1 MNTARFIREKRD
13 GNSHDIEALKA
24 FLNSYLNNEF
34 KDYQMSAWLM
44 AAFLNGLNAEET
56 KCLTQTMLD
65 SGQKMDFSHL
75 KKPKV
80 DKHSTGGVGDK
91 LSLIIAPLAAVCGAS
106 VPMISGRGLGHT
118 GGTLDKMESVPGFNV
133 KLTKTEFREI
143 LGQFDLAMA
152 GQTDE
157 IAPLDKKLY
166 ALRDVTATVEYIP
179 FIAASIMSKKLSE
192 DLDALVLDVKFGS
205 GAFMETEEQAIAL
218 ATALVEIGERFS
230 VKTIALITDMN
241 QPLGNTI
248 GNWLE
253 MKEAMDILNGKGPK
267 DSKELS
273 IELTA
278 NMLFAAG
285 IFTDYDEAVT
295 SCQSAID
302 NGKAKQKWLS
312 LAEAQGADIS
322 YLKELGKMG
331 ETDFKKEVFAEHEG
345 YIESFKCREL
355 GFLANDLGAG
365 RYTKEDNIEPLAGI
379 ILHAKI
385 GDFVKK
391 GAKIATL
398 YANDLK
404 KLEGKDTVYNQLL
417 SFSNEQVT
425 EPKLVRYKVDKNG
438 THQL

>member
-1 MNTARFIREKRD
+1 MNTARFIKEKRD
-13 GNSHDIEALKA
+13 SKTHNIEALKM
-24 FLNSYLNNEF
+24 FLNSYLKNEIT
-34 KDYQMSAWLM
+34 DYQMSAWLM
-44 AAFLNGLNAEET
+44 AAFLNGLSAEET

-91 LSLIIAPLAAVCGAS
+91 LSLIIAPLAAVCGAI

-133 KLTKTEFREI
+133 KLTKNEFRET
-143 LGQFDLAMA
+143 LEEFNLAMA

-205 GAFMETEEQAIAL
+205 GAFMESEEQAIDL
-218 ATALVEIGERFS
+218 AKALVEIGERFR
-230 VKTIALITDMN
+230 VKTIALVTDMN
-241 QPLGNTI
+241 QPLGNSI

-253 MKEAMDILNGKGPK
+253 MKEAMEILSGKGPK
-267 DSKELS
+267 DAKDLS
-273 IELTA
+273 VELTA
-278 NMLFAAG
+278 NMLVAAS
-285 IFTDYDEAVT
+285 IFSDHSEAVK
-295 SCQSAID
+295 SCEIALN
-302 NGKAKQKWLS
+302 NGEAKQKWLS
-312 LAEAQGADIS
+312 LAKAQGADIS
-322 YLKELGKMG
+322 YLTNLEKMG
-331 ETDFKKEVFAEHEG
+331 EADFKKEIFAENDG

-365 RYTKEDNIEPLAGI
+365 RYTKEDDIEPLAGI
-379 ILHAKI
+379 IIHAKI
-385 GDFVKK
+385 GDYVQK
-391 GAKIATL
+391 GDILATL
-398 YANDLK
+398 YANDQK
-404 KLEGKDTVYNQLL
+404 KLDGKDISFKQLINL
-417 SFSNEQVT
+417 SKDQVT
-425 EPKLVRYKVDKNG
+425 EPKLVRYKVDING
-438 THQL
+438 IHQL